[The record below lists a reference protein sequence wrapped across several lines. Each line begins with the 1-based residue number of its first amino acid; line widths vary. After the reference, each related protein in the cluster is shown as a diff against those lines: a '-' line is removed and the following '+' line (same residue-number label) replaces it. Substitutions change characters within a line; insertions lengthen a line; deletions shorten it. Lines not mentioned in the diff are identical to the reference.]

1 LVSRET
7 NLSENILNQILEK
20 MNDKLFRRTELGN
33 AEIRERA
40 LPLNKFEQ
48 TLLISVDGEISTLAL
63 SKLFQST
70 EIADFDAALRNLQ
83 KKVLI
88 EEVPNAFVQEELQA
102 DLLRSSI
109 EEFDSENFFSA
120 SLRPMQQG
128 SGLVV
133 DTHANKMKSVNL
145 KKRDFSIHESFELS
159 LGLDDEVKDRKSKRL
174 KSKLVQVFPDP
185 GKPKKRKRSKRKVVE
200 ISESKWKMRAYIA
213 LIATGVLLAL
223 FSLMQ

>member
-1 LVSRET
+1 MVSRET
-7 NLSENILNQILEK
+7 NSSENILDQILEK
-20 MNDKLFRRTELGN
+20 INGKLFRRTELGN

-48 TLLISVDGEISTLAL
+48 TLLISVDGEISTLEL

-70 EIADFDAALRNLQ
+70 EISDFDAALRNLQ

-88 EEVPNAFVQEELQA
+88 EEVLDAIEEVELQA

-109 EEFDSENFFSA
+109 EEFNSEDFFSG

-145 KKRDFSIHESFELS
+145 KERDFSVHESFELS
-159 LGLDDEVKDRKSKRL
+159 LGLDDEVKDRKTKRL
-174 KSKLVQVFPDP
+174 NSKLVQVFPEP
-185 GKPKKRKRSKRKVVE
+185 EKKKKRRRSKRKVVE
-200 ISESKWKMRAYIA
+200 VPESKWKLRAYIA
-213 LIATGVLLAL
+213 LMALGVLLAL
-223 FSLMQ
+223 FSLLR